1 MPTQSTCIYILCLVT
16 FIPFYAYT
24 HQNSGKLGMYIIR
37 LSYPYSSSLHIP
49 TCPHLPLQASLL
61 PLITLTIYPY
71 IHSQLSLFIPTY
83 PRSYSYLPLQLSLF
97 TPYYPYVSILT
108 PICAGSSSSSSAS
121 SSSSSS
127 SSSSPSLSKVLFGM
141 S

>member
-24 HQNSGKLGMYIIR
+24 HQNSGKLGMYLIR
-37 LSYPYSSSLHIP
+37 LSYPYSPSLHIP

-61 PLITLTIYPY
+61 PHITLTIYPY
-71 IHSQLSLFIPTY
+71 IHSQLSLFISY
-83 PRSYSYLPLQLSLF
+83 PYLPLQLSLF
-97 TPYYPYVSILT
+97 TPYYPYLSLLT
-108 PICAGSSSSSSAS
+108 PICSGSSSSSSA
-121 SSSSSS
+121 SSSSS